1 MIAGSSN
8 ALVWSEA
15 TAPERVYP
23 DGISGAV
30 ASLLNAHDG
39 VEARARSLEDEE
51 QGVAPTD
58 LEWADV
64 VVWWGHVR
72 HDDVTDRTVDR
83 IEEAV
88 TEDGV
93 GFVSLHSAH
102 YARPYKRLIGTS
114 GDLGEVRTV
123 AGESERVAVEAPDH
137 PVAEGVDDFE
147 IEQVEMFGEPYD
159 IPEPEAVVLESEFSE
174 GGWFRSGVTFEFGAG
189 RGFYLRPGH
198 EEFPIYREHEA
209 VRTVLANAVTWAAG
223 GASE

>member
-1 MIAGSSN
+1 MTAASLN

-15 TAPERVYP
+15 TAPEGVYP

-30 ASLLNAHDG
+30 AAVLNDRDR
-39 VEARARSLEDEE
+39 VEARAHTLEDDE
-51 QGVAPTD
+51 QGVGRAD

-83 IEEAV
+83 IEQAV
-88 TEDGV
+88 AEDGV

-114 GDLGEVRTV
+114 GDLGDVRTV
-123 AGESERVAVEAPDH
+123 EGESERITVEAPDH
-137 PVAEGVDDFE
+137 PVADGVDDFTV
-147 IEQVEMFGEPYD
+147 EQVEMFGEPYD
-159 IPEPEAVVLESEFSE
+159 IPDPDTVVLESEFSE
-174 GGWFRSGVTFEFGAG
+174 GGWFRSGIAFEFGAG

-198 EEFPIYREHEA
+198 EEFPIYRENEA
-209 VRTVLANAVTWAAG
+209 VQTVLANAVEWAANG
-223 GASE
+223 SE